1 MSILPILCYLRK
13 PRISIDLTNWDV
25 LLRYEC
31 VDEPWNVDTANV
43 VTCPDTD
50 DQGRPLFCHTFTQQ
64 IKGIIDHILTVSNS
78 LMTFK
83 ISQCYKMSQK
93 SWQKYQNV
101 VSTRPLC
108 FPSFRLRDDDDVH
121 LVDVEELSGGDG

>member
-13 PRISIDLTNWDV
+13 PRISIDLINWDV

-83 ISQCYKMSQK
+83 ISQCYK
-93 SWQKYQNV
+93 NV
-101 VSTRPLC
+101 TEVMAKISECCLDKAVVFPFFQTTR
-108 FPSFRLRDDDDVH
+108 R
-121 LVDVEELSGGDG
+121 